1 MCVRYL
7 YTSSLLQLQQ
17 TLGRCGW
24 LRAVLDKCEGIR
36 YNNSVEGERGEGH
49 KESGRPGET
58 TGTRT
63 PKWAAEAES
72 GEAREGKPT
81 PALAPDKETAS
92 LMGKCDQN

>member
-1 MCVRYL
+1 LTNV
-7 YTSSLLQLQQ
+7 
-17 TLGRCGW
+17 
-24 LRAVLDKCEGIR
+24 
-36 YNNSVEGERGEGH
+36 
-49 KESGRPGET
+49 KESGIIIVWRESGEKDT
-58 TGTRT
+58 RRVEDPERQPGTRT